1 MANSIRNSHQRS
13 VLHIDTTDGA
23 ITLAELTAT
32 GESTPTKAHIV
43 DIYWQTAGSLTIDR
57 GGTNV
62 HAFTGTG
69 HWNLMQSG
77 CELGVLKPQTLDSQ
91 FQVTPMQLLLCI
103 NLTNLYNR
111 GII

>member
-1 MANSIRNSHQRS
+1 MANSIINSNQRS

-23 ITLAELTAT
+23 ITLAELKGAN
-32 GESTPTKAHIV
+32 EDTPTRAHIV

-77 CELGVLKPQTLDSQ
+77 CELGGDQTAD
-91 FQVTPMQLLLCI
+91 I
-103 NLTNLYNR
+103 GLTVSGDTYA
-111 GII
+111 IIVVHKSYELV